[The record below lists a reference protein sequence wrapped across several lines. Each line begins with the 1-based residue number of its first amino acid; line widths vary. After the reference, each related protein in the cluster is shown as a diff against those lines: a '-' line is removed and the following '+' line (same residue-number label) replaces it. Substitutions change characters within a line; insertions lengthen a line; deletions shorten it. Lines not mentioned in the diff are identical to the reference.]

1 MICAFLLFLLA
12 GWLASAEAQTRGA
25 AEIEAL
31 RAALER
37 DPASVSTQLRRSGD
51 TTKTGFS
58 CPIDASHNCP
68 TQVHGAPAE
77 IWLRRR

>member
-1 MICAFLLFLLA
+1 MIYAYLIFVLV
-12 GWLASAEAQTRGA
+12 GWLECAEAQTRA
-25 AEIEAL
+25 AAAIEAL